1 MHIVEKLNE
10 LRAIR
15 ASMTGVLGLV
25 PTMGALHAGH
35 ASLFAKARSE
45 CAHVAGSI
53 FVNPTQFGPT
63 EDLSKYPRS
72 LQNDLDMLESL
83 GVDVVWI
90 PYVESIYP
98 PGYQTWVA
106 VDEITRPL
114 EGKSRPG
121 HFRGVATIVA
131 KLFNCFTPD
140 KAYFGQKDA
149 QQVSVLKR
157 MAQDLNFPVELVI
170 CPTVRDSDGLALSSR
185 NAYLNPQERK
195 AAPVLYRALC
205 AASRLFEKGERNADA
220 LRETMLSE
228 LHSEL
233 FAREEYVSAADP
245 DTMKELETISDAAL
259 LSMAVRIGAT
269 RLIDNVLLRVK
280 QQ

>member
-106 VDEITRPL
+106 VDEITQLL

-259 LSMAVRIGAT
+259 LSMAVRICAT

>member
-98 PGYQTWVA
+98 PGYRTWVA
-106 VDEITRPL
+106 VDEITQPL
-114 EGKSRPG
+114 EGKARPG

-149 QQVSVLKR
+149 QQVVALQR
-157 MAQDLNFPVELVI
+157 MVQDLNFPIELVI

>member
-1 MHIVEKLNE
+1 
-10 LRAIR
+10 
-15 ASMTGVLGLV
+15 
-25 PTMGALHAGH
+25 
-35 ASLFAKARSE
+35 
-45 CAHVAGSI
+45 
-53 FVNPTQFGPT
+53 
-63 EDLSKYPRS
+63 
-72 LQNDLDMLESL
+72 MLESL

-98 PGYQTWVA
+98 PGYRTWVA
-106 VDEITRPL
+106 VDEITQPL
-114 EGKSRPG
+114 EGKARPG